1 MGTVWLLFSRRRKAT
16 QRGSVA
22 HPLSH
27 SQLATWQELVAH
39 PSTPSFSLLDNDGER
54 AGCLCGNPRR
64 LPGGGCTKAGLRMLD
79 FRVWREGEEGAV
91 VEAEPGSQGRARSP
105 SLVKLTQSLAFLLG
119 HRTSFMLDLCLKT
132 LIFLLQLVD
141 PVFHCIKTAFCNPRC
156 GGFSFLALCAQR
168 LPALLTSPSEWLPGV
183 CGWLEEPGGG
193 EFLRRFFLFS
203 WSKGT
208 FLSSTSSSA
217 MTGPAGA
224 ALTPL

>member
-22 HPLSH
+22 RPLSH
-27 SQLATWQELVAH
+27 SQLATWRELVAH
-39 PSTPSFSLLDNDGER
+39 PSTPSFSLLDNDRER

-132 LIFLLQLVD
+132 LIFSSSWS
-141 PVFHCIKTAFCNPRC
+141 I
-156 GGFSFLALCAQR
+156 
-168 LPALLTSPSEWLPGV
+168 
-183 CGWLEEPGGG
+183 
-193 EFLRRFFLFS
+193 LFS
-203 WSKGT
+203 IALKR
-208 FLSSTSSSA
+208 LSVILAVGDFPSWPSVLRGCRLYSPARQSGCQVCVAGWRSLEVVSSS
-217 MTGPAGA
+217 GA
-224 ALTPL
+224 SSCFLGAKVHFCLPQAAVQ